1 MHLTQRAK
9 HQTLFPPLSSGSRQT
24 RRITYAIKKLVS
36 ILIKSA
42 NAAQAGTPNQLPVKG
57 QIGSIARNKMKMP
70 TPTQGQ
76 RIGST
81 KLVLFFMGMG

>member
-9 HQTLFPPLSSGSRQT
+9 HQTLLSPLSSGSRQT

-42 NAAQAGTPNQLPVKG
+42 NAAHAGTPNQFPVKG
-57 QIGSIARNKMKMP
+57 QTGIIARNKMKMP
-70 TPTQGQ
+70 IPTQGQ
-76 RIGST
+76 WIGST